1 MTELASTMTPGE
13 VASRAAH
20 AIAVLN
26 ELTHGGGELSTP
38 GDVRDIVA
46 SLELIGSSLPQLC
59 EQLARFLVV
68 QHEDGQLTPEAGLDA
83 DDCVTEVIEALAA
96 AGQADVRGKAVTP
109 FLLDYLQQA
118 TEGKS
123 VEVNLDVA
131 RGNIALAGEIATA
144 WSVKATG
151 GAY

>member
-1 MTELASTMTPGE
+1 MTPGE

-38 GDVRDIVA
+38 GDVRDIVV

-96 AGQADVRGKAVTP
+96 AGQAADMMTAA
-109 FLLDYLQQA
+109 L
-118 TEGKS
+118 TE
-123 VEVNLDVA
+123 A
-131 RGNIALAGEIATA
+131 RAGSQVLAPAP
-144 WSVKATG
+144 SPRRSR
-151 GAY
+151 

>member
-1 MTELASTMTPGE
+1 VTELASTMTPGE

-26 ELTHGGGELSTP
+26 ELTHGGGELSNP

-59 EQLARFLVV
+59 EQLARFLVI

-96 AGQADVRGKAVTP
+96 AGQAADMMTAA
-109 FLLDYLQQA
+109 L
-118 TEGKS
+118 TE
-123 VEVNLDVA
+123 A
-131 RGNIALAGEIATA
+131 RAGSQVLAPAPRRTR
-144 WSVKATG
+144 
-151 GAY
+151 